1 VRRTA
6 LLLLAVMAAALVAA
20 SGVALARNYVGTDR
34 GEKIVGTDSAD
45 TIDANGGDDVVQ
57 GLRDPDKDTRW
68 QRQR

>member
-1 VRRTA
+1 MRRAA

-20 SGVALARNYVGTDR
+20 SGVALAKNYVNTDR
-34 GEKIVGTDSAD
+34 DEKIVGTNHAD